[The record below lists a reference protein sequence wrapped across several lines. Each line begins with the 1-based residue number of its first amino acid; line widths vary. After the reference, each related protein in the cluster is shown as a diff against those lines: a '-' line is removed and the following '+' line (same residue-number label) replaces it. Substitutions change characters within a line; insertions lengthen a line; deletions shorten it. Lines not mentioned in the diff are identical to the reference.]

1 MDKEMKMVDWTKYRR
16 YFDESKLWDKLKKVA
31 RKAGVKVVYAALI
44 LYYLTLSEKV
54 PTIEKVKIYGT
65 LGYFILPTDLIP
77 DAIVALGYTDDLA
90 ALAWA
95 LYSMRKYITPEI
107 KQMADAKLTEWF
119 GKVNPEEI
127 AGLLPA
133 SFAAAEDDA

>member
-1 MDKEMKMVDWTKYRR
+1 MNNVKNIDYTRFKQ
-16 YFDESKLWDKLKKVA
+16 YFDESKLWAKLKKVA
-31 RKAGVKVVYAALI
+31 RKAGVKVVYVALI
-44 LYYLTLSEKV
+44 LYYMTLSDKV

-95 LYSMRKYITPEI
+95 IWSLRQYLTDDI
-107 KQMADAKLTEWF
+107 KRQAEVKLREWF
-119 GKVNPEEI
+119 GDVDPVEI
-127 AGLLPA
+127 AGLLPT
-133 SFAAAEDDA
+133 STTYNENDD

>member
-1 MDKEMKMVDWTKYRR
+1 MEKERLIDYDKYRR
-16 YFDESKLWDKLKKVA
+16 FFDESKLWGKLKKVA
-31 RKAGVKVVYAALI
+31 RKAGVKVVYSALV
-44 LYYLTLSEKV
+44 LYYMTRSDDV

-95 LYSMRKYITPEI
+95 IWSLRQYLTPEI
-107 KQMADAKLTEWF
+107 KKQAEDKLKEWF
-119 GKVNPEEI
+119 GEIDQAEI

-133 SFAAAEDDA
+133 STAHTENE

>member
-1 MDKEMKMVDWTKYRR
+1 MDKEMKAVDMSKYRQ
-16 YFDESKLWDKLKKVA
+16 YFDESKLWAKLKKVA

-44 LYYLTLSEKV
+44 LYYLTRSDEV
-54 PTIEKVKIYGT
+54 PTLEKVKIYGT

-77 DAIVALGYTDDLA
+77 DAVVALGYTDDLA

-95 LYSMRKYITPEI
+95 IWSLRKYITPEL

-119 GKVNPEEI
+119 GKIDPAEI

-133 SFAAAEDDA
+133 SLAAEDDE

>member
-1 MDKEMKMVDWTKYRR
+1 MDKEMKAVDMSKYRQ
-16 YFDESKLWDKLKKVA
+16 YFDESKLWAKLKKVA

-44 LYYLTLSEKV
+44 LYYLTRSDEV
-54 PTIEKVKIYGT
+54 PTLEKVKIYGT

-77 DAIVALGYTDDLA
+77 DAVVALGYTDDLA

-95 LYSMRKYITPEI
+95 IWSLRKYITPEL

-119 GKVNPEEI
+119 GKVDPEEI

-133 SFAAAEDDA
+133 SLAAEDDE

>member
-1 MDKEMKMVDWTKYRR
+1 MEKEKLIDYDKYRR
-16 YFDESKLWDKLKKVA
+16 FFDENKLWNKLKKVA
-31 RKAGVKVVYAALI
+31 RKAGVKVVYSALI
-44 LYYLTLSEKV
+44 LYYMTRSDKV

-95 LYSMRKYITPEI
+95 IWSLRNYLTPEI
-107 KQMADAKLTEWF
+107 KQQAEDKLKEWF
-119 GKVNPEEI
+119 GQVDQTEI
-127 AGLLPA
+127 AGLLPMTTDT
-133 SFAAAEDDA
+133 EVTEE